1 MQSCVTAAKIIL
13 THDGKPRRSKYEKAN
28 YLRIDFSKTG
38 KVTIYATFPK
48 EMGLKGRKLGSYPE
62 LQLPIA
68 REKAQEIARDGLR
81 AESVA
86 QAISMYEDDLRGR
99 VARQSMSE
107 ASFDTYSARIKQLRL
122 AFDERLV
129 FADVSY
135 NQLIDVV
142 NTWIATKSN
151 NHALELFAELR
162 RVWRFC
168 APLLAN
174 GKNVA
179 ASIPD
184 DYVSSRVQRPLP
196 TRLYTDIGSMAR
208 LWLNLASCTSQHQK
222 NAVRY
227 MILTGVRPINVCN
240 LKWEYI
246 DEAMSEIVYP
256 AAVIGLRGAMK
267 TQGEFRLPIT
277 EPLKQILEE
286 QREWQHAVPACNKEY
301 VFLKVSDLSQPF
313 SKRTLDK
320 LIKRHMPENAIK
332 GITHDG
338 TVKGSAGAF
347 NTICRKFLKTNIIV
361 LLRGKGLSRSEV
373 REISALCMHH
383 KIDRDPMAEH
393 YDFSDEILQE
403 EMALKRVAFQAHAE
417 SILENAALLRRK
429 L

>member
-1 MQSCVTAAKIIL
+1 M
-13 THDGKPRRSKYEKAN
+13 
-28 YLRIDFSKTG
+28 
-38 KVTIYATFPK
+38 
-48 EMGLKGRKLGSYPE
+48 KGRKLGTYPE

-68 REKAQEIARDGLR
+68 REKAHEIARDGLR

-122 AFDERLV
+122 AFDELLV

-208 LWLNLASCTSQHQK
+208 LWLNLASCASQHQK

-227 MILTGVRPINVCN
+227 MILTG
-240 LKWEYI
+240 
-246 DEAMSEIVYP
+246 
-256 AAVIGLRGAMK
+256 GA
-267 TQGEFRLPIT
+267 R
-277 EPLKQILEE
+277 
-286 QREWQHAVPACNKEY
+286 
-301 VFLKVSDLSQPF
+301 
-313 SKRTLDK
+313 
-320 LIKRHMPENAIK
+320 
-332 GITHDG
+332 
-338 TVKGSAGAF
+338 
-347 NTICRKFLKTNIIV
+347 
-361 LLRGKGLSRSEV
+361 
-373 REISALCMHH
+373 
-383 KIDRDPMAEH
+383 
-393 YDFSDEILQE
+393 
-403 EMALKRVAFQAHAE
+403 
-417 SILENAALLRRK
+417 
-429 L
+429 